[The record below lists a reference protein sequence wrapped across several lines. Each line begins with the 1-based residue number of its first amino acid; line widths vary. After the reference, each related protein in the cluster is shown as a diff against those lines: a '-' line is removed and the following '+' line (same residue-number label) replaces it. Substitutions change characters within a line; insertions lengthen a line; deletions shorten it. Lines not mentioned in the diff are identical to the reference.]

1 MPSTVI
7 IGAQWGD
14 EGKGKI
20 VDYYSDVYQ
29 LVVRY
34 QGGNNAGH
42 TVVVGDKK
50 FKIQLIPS
58 GILRFKRSLIAS
70 GVVVDPLVLKNEI
83 ELFQKSGIAVG
94 PKELG
99 VDFRAHVIMPWH
111 RFLDAAREK
120 GKHKIGTTGRGIGPV
135 YESKAWRWG
144 LRFEDL
150 IEPESLEA
158 ELEKSYPVYEKI
170 LSEVYGF
177 TELPSEADILKEY
190 APLGKLLKP
199 YVCDASEEVYGAHRK
214 GHSILFEG
222 AQGMLLDNNFG
233 TYPYVTSS
241 QPIAANAAASVGVG
255 PQIITSVEAVVKAY
269 ATRVGE
275 GPFPTELSGIAAED
289 LRQKG
294 HEFGTNTGRPRRVG
308 WLDLPVLRL
317 GNRLNGYRGMHLTKL
332 DVLAGLESIEVCT
345 HYEYDGKKRDAFPL
359 RKHEL
364 AHAKPIY
371 QKIKGFGEADWK
383 KIVQL
388 GKTKGFDS
396 LPKEAREYV
405 DFIEKHSGIP
415 VLTVSVGPARDQII
429 LRATSE

>member
-7 IGAQWGD
+7 LGAQWGD

-20 VDYYSDVYQ
+20 VDYYSDLYQ

-42 TVVVGDKK
+42 TVVVGEKK

-58 GILRFKRSLIAS
+58 GILRFRRSLIAS
-70 GVVVDPLVLKNEI
+70 GVVVDPQVLKNEI
-83 ELFQKSGIAVG
+83 DLFEKNGIAVG
-94 PKELG
+94 PDVLG

-111 RFLDAAREK
+111 RYLDAAREK

-144 LRFEDL
+144 LRFGNL
-150 IEPESLEA
+150 VEPDILKT

-177 TELPSEADILKEY
+177 SELPSEKDIFEQY
-190 APLGKLLKP
+190 APLGQQLKA
-199 YVCDASEEVYGAHRK
+199 YLCDVSEEVYAAHRK
-214 GHSILFEG
+214 GHNVLFEG

-241 QPIAANAAASVGVG
+241 QPIAANAAASAGIG
-255 PQIITSVEAVVKAY
+255 PQAITSVEAVVKAY
-269 ATRVGE
+269 ATRVGG
-275 GPFPTELSGIAAED
+275 GPFPTELFGKAADD

-294 HEFGTNTGRPRRVG
+294 FEFGTNTGRPRRVG

-332 DVLAGLESIEVCT
+332 DVLAGLGDIEVCT
-345 HYEYDGKKRDAFPL
+345 HYEYQGKKRDAFPL
-359 RKHEL
+359 RRHEL
-364 AHAKPIY
+364 EHAKPVY
-371 QKIKGFGEADWK
+371 HKLKGFDEADWK
-383 KIVQL
+383 KTVEQ
-388 GKTKGFDS
+388 GKTKGFDA
-396 LPKEAREYV
+396 LPKEARHYV

-429 LRATSE
+429 LREG